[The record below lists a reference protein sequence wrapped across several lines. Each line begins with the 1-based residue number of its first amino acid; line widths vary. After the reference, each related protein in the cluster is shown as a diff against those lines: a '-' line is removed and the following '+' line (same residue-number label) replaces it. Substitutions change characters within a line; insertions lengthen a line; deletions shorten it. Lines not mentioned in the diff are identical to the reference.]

1 MVLRSA
7 LMPGSNPASKTGRVL
22 SLSLCT
28 NNTPNTS
35 PTQGKYSHNPRSEAY
50 YTHIRAE
57 NDKKFFRRPVLAS
70 RLPVPNRR
78 QKGEEGNWNK
88 TGLRYVP
95 RKSLWNKMERSG
107 TSILFQTNTRF
118 PVFSKN
124 AHEAK
129 NVLSHVYIEVFIIP
143 GYSLE
148 HFQKNSLFR
157 KTKTYYIYLKTLIY
171 KYIFLFRHSRRLHI
185 PIYVPYKLGIP
196 NLYDVKKTTN
206 EIF

>member
-1 MVLRSA
+1 MTKNFPDPHSLRA
-7 LMPGSNPASKTGRVL
+7 RLFQTG
-22 SLSLCT
+22 
-28 NNTPNTS
+28 
-35 PTQGKYSHNPRSEAY
+35 
-50 YTHIRAE
+50 
-57 NDKKFFRRPVLAS
+57 DRRG
-70 RLPVPNRR
+70 R
-78 QKGEEGNWNK
+78 GGDWNK

-95 RKSLWNKMERSG
+95 RKSPWNKMERSG

-185 PIYVPYKLGIP
+185 PIYIPYKLGTP
-196 NLYDVKKTTN
+196 NLYDVKKLQTKFFENVPVAQNALLRGFTR
-206 EIF
+206 EYPFA